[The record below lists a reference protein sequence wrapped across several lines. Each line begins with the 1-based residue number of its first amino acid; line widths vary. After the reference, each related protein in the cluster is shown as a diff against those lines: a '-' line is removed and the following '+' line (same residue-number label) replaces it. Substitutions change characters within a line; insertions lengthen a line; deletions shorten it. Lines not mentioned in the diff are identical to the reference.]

1 LTYKTIAV
9 KLGNQGLARAVG
21 NALNKNKDKNVS
33 CHRVIQSSGKIGGFS
48 GGKERNI
55 SLLRKEGVKI

>member
-1 LTYKTIAV
+1 LTYKAIAV

-21 NALNKNKDKNVS
+21 NALNKNKDKNVP

-48 GGKERNI
+48 GGKER
-55 SLLRKEGVKI
+55 KIFYYERRA